1 MEQRRARFE
10 LNHDDGRNA
19 WSMAEY
25 APGPALKGLVHHYTD
40 YWERT
45 GTFSTRRELPIA
57 DGVIIFN
64 LGDPLEIVGGDG
76 RTIRLGAGEA
86 FVAGTHLHPALSRST
101 GEQAGIHIFLP
112 IESIRRLIG
121 VPLGQMTDQVVAL
134 DALLGSQARRLG
146 ARLLQVPRSHRPA
159 LLDHALRERLAETEI
174 CSSQAHALHLLRTRS
189 DLDIMG
195 IARDIGWSRKHLAD
209 RVRDA
214 VGIGPR
220 SFRRLLRF
228 HRLTKAIG
236 EAPDWACLAH
246 DIGYYDQ
253 SHLIREFREFAGMT
267 PSDYIARSLPEGG
280 GLVES

>member
-1 MEQRRARFE
+1 MDEGRPRFSRE
-10 LNHDDGRNA
+10 HDDGLNA
-19 WSMAEY
+19 WSVAEY
-25 APGPALKGLVHHYTD
+25 ACGAGLRGLVHHYTD

-45 GTFSTRRELPIA
+45 GSFSTRRELPIA
-57 DGVIIFN
+57 DGVMIFN

-86 FVAGTHLHPALSRST
+86 FVAGTHLRPALSRST

-112 IESIRRLIG
+112 IESVRRLIG

-134 DALLGSQARRLG
+134 DSLLGPQARRLG
-146 ARLLQVPRSHRPA
+146 ERLVQAPRSHRPG
-159 LLDHALRERLAETEI
+159 LLDRALHARLVETEV
-174 CSSQAHALHLLRTRS
+174 CTAQAHALRLLRTRP

-195 IARDIGWSRKHLAD
+195 IAQDIGWSRKHLAD

-236 EAPDWACLAH
+236 DAPDWAGLAAET
-246 DIGYYDQ
+246 GYYDQ

-267 PSDYIARSLPEGG
+267 PSDYLARLAPAGG
-280 GLVES
+280 GLIEA

>member
-1 MEQRRARFE
+1 
-10 LNHDDGRNA
+10 
-19 WSMAEY
+19 MAEY
-25 APGPALKGLVHHYTD
+25 AAGPALRGLVHHYTD

-45 GTFSTRRELPIA
+45 GGFSTRRELPIA
-57 DGVIIFN
+57 DGVMIFN
-64 LGDPLEIVGGDG
+64 FAGPLEIVGGDG

-86 FVAGTHLHPALSRST
+86 FVAGTHLRPALSRSR
-101 GEQAGIHIFLP
+101 GEQAGIHVFLP
-112 IESIRRLIG
+112 IESVRRLIG

-134 DALLGSQARRLG
+134 DTLLGPKARRLG
-146 ARLLQVPRSHRPA
+146 ERLVLAPRAHRA
-159 LLDHALRERLAETEI
+159 ELLDHPLHQRLSETKA
-174 CSSQAHALHLLRTRS
+174 CPSQAHALHLLRTRP
-189 DLDIMG
+189 DLDIIE

-236 EAPDWACLAH
+236 EAPDWAGLAH
-246 DIGYYDQ
+246 DAGYYDQ

-267 PSDYIARSLPEGG
+267 PSDDMARLVPEGG
-280 GLVES
+280 GLIEG

>member
-1 MEQRRARFE
+1 MEDRRPRFE
-10 LNHDDGRNA
+10 LTHDDGLNA
-19 WSMAEY
+19 WSVAEY
-25 APGPALKGLVHHYTD
+25 AAGPALNGIVHHYTD
-40 YWERT
+40 YRERT
-45 GTFSTRRELPIA
+45 GGFTTRRELPIA
-57 DGVIIFN
+57 DGVMIFN

-76 RTIRLGAGEA
+76 RTLRLSAGEA
-86 FVAGTHLHPALSRST
+86 FVAGTHLRPALSRST

-112 IESIRRLIG
+112 IESVRRLVD

-134 DALLGSQARRLG
+134 DDLLGADTRRLG
-146 ARLLQVPRSHRPA
+146 ERLVQAPRAHRPE
-159 LLDHALRERLAETEI
+159 LLDHALQQRLAETEA
-174 CSSQAHALHLLRTRS
+174 CAAQAHALRLLRTRP

-236 EAPDWACLAH
+236 DAPDWADLAH

-267 PSDYIARSLPEGG
+267 PSDYLARRVPEGG
-280 GLVES
+280 GLVEG

>member
-1 MEQRRARFE
+1 
-10 LNHDDGRNA
+10 
-19 WSMAEY
+19 MAEY
-25 APGPALKGLVHHYTD
+25 AAGPALKGLVHHYTD

-45 GTFSTRRELPIA
+45 GGFSTRRELPIA
-57 DGVIIFN
+57 DGVMIFN
-64 LGDPLEIVGGDG
+64 LADPLEIVGGDG

-86 FVAGTHLHPALSRST
+86 FVAGTHLRPALSRST

-112 IESIRRLIG
+112 IESVRRLIG

-134 DALLGSQARRLG
+134 DDLLGPRARRLG
-146 ARLLQVPRSHRPA
+146 ERLVQAPRAHRAA
-159 LLDHALRERLAETEI
+159 LLDSVLQRRLAETEA
-174 CSSQAHALHLLRTRS
+174 CAAQAHALRLLRTRP

-236 EAPDWACLAH
+236 DTPDWAGLAAET
-246 DIGYYDQ
+246 GYYDQ

-267 PSDYIARSLPEGG
+267 PSDYLARSMPGG
-280 GLVES
+280 GLIEG

>member
-1 MEQRRARFE
+1 MDERRPRFE
-10 LNHDDGRNA
+10 RAHDDGLNA
-19 WSMAEY
+19 WSVAEY
-25 APGPALKGLVHHYTD
+25 ASGPALRGLVHHYTD
-40 YWERT
+40 YWERI
-45 GTFSTRRELPIA
+45 GGFSTRRELPIA
-57 DGVIIFN
+57 DGVMIFN

-86 FVAGTHLHPALSRST
+86 FVAGTHLRPALSRST

-112 IESIRRLIG
+112 IESVRRLVG

-134 DALLGSQARRLG
+134 DALLGPSARRLG
-146 ARLLQVPRSHRPA
+146 ERLLLAPRSHRAA
-159 LLDHALRERLAETEI
+159 LLDLALHQRLAETEA
-174 CSSQAHALHLLRTRS
+174 CASQAQALRLLRTRP
-189 DLDIMG
+189 DLDIMA

-228 HRLTKAIG
+228 HRLTRAIG
-236 EAPDWACLAH
+236 DKPDWAGLAA

-267 PSDYIARSLPEGG
+267 PSDYLARLAPEGG
-280 GLVES
+280 GLIEA